1 MSKQRSAGDDAELFD
16 PASVPATTAL
26 PPSTR
31 ERLDVIEQELIAE
44 EIPYDDAPRSLNS
57 KLFGIGFSGYFQ
69 LVVICVIVG
78 AILQAGGIDFFSPF
92 FSLSGLAG
100 SLATGTLSVLG
111 WAFEHGWRPLLAGA
125 LVIVPLW
132 LLWRLLTVPFRN

>member
-1 MSKQRSAGDDAELFD
+1 MSKQRSAEDNAELFD

-31 ERLDVIEQELIAE
+31 ERLDVIAHELVAE
-44 EIPYDDAPRSLNS
+44 KIPHDDTPRSLNS

-69 LVVICVIVG
+69 LAVICVIAG
-78 AILQAGGIDFFSPF
+78 AILQAGGVDFFSSG
-92 FSLSGLAG
+92 FSLTGLAG
-100 SLATGTLSVLG
+100 ALFTGALNVLG
-111 WAFEHGWRPLLAGA
+111 WTLEHGWQPLLAGA
-125 LVIVPLW
+125 LVVVPLW